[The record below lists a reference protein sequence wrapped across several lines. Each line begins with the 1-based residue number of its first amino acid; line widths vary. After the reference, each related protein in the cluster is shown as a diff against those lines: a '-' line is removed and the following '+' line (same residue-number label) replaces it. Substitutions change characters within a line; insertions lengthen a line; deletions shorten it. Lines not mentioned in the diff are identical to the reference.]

1 MVTPLLQIGGTV
13 AVVAALIAWTGPTVR
28 WVMRRWRRSRAAR
41 HPEPWRRPL
50 QVVAAD
56 VRRLGRQIA
65 LVPAG
70 APMARRRAL
79 AAAYDD
85 VLTEAALLLDVPHD
99 LRTAPVGPVRDAAR
113 FQLLAQLEEAGLAVQ
128 A

>member
-1 MVTPLLQIGGTV
+1 VVTPLLQIGAVT
-13 AVVAALIAWTGPTVR
+13 AVVAALIAWTGPVVR
-28 WVMRRWRRSRAAR
+28 WFLRRRGNRHAAL
-41 HPEPWRRPL
+41 HPESMHRPL

-79 AAAYDD
+79 AAAYED
-85 VLTEAALLLDVPHD
+85 VLIEAAVLLDVPND
-99 LRTAPVGPVRDAAR
+99 VRTTPAGPARDAAR
-113 FQLLAQLEEAGLAVQ
+113 MRLLADLEAAGLAVR

>member
-1 MVTPLLQIGGTV
+1 MVKPLLQIGGTV
-13 AVVAALIAWTGPTVR
+13 AVVAALIAWTGPTAR
-28 WVMRRWRRSRAAR
+28 WIHLRWERYQAAA
-41 HPEPWRRPL
+41 HPESGRRPL

-56 VRRLGRQIA
+56 VRRLGRQIS

-85 VLTEAALLLDVPHD
+85 VLIEAALLLDVPND
-99 LRTAPVGPVRDAAR
+99 LGTAPVGPVRDAAR
-113 FQLLAQLEEAGLAVQ
+113 LQLLAELVEAGLAVD

>member
-1 MVTPLLQIGGTV
+1 MYVPLLQIGGTV
-13 AVVAALIAWTGPTVR
+13 AVVAALIAWTGPVVRRVRRTVQ
-28 WVMRRWRRSRAAR
+28 RRRAAR
-41 HPEPWRRPL
+41 NPLPGRRPL

-56 VRRLGRQIA
+56 IRRLARSLA

-79 AAAYDD
+79 TAAYDD
-85 VLTEAALLLDVPHD
+85 VLVEAALQLEVPHQ
-99 LRTAPVGPVRDAAR
+99 LRATPEGPARDIERLRLITA
-113 FQLLAQLEEAGLAVQ
+113 LESAGLAVQ

>member
-1 MVTPLLQIGGTV
+1 MHVPLLQIGGTV
-13 AVVAALIAWTGPTVR
+13 AVIAALIAWTGPVVR
-28 WVMRRWRRSRAAR
+28 RIRRIGQDRRAAR
-41 HPEPWRRPL
+41 NPAPGRRPL

-56 VRRLGRQIA
+56 VRRLARSIA

-85 VLTEAALLLDVPHD
+85 VLVEAAVLLEVPHELRSTPEGPARD
-99 LRTAPVGPVRDAAR
+99 LERLR
-113 FQLLAQLEEAGLAVQ
+113 LLADLEDAGLAVQ
-128 A
+128 T

>member
-1 MVTPLLQIGGTV
+1 MHVPLLQIGGTV
-13 AVVAALIAWTGPTVR
+13 AVVAALIAWTGPVVR
-28 WVMRRWRRSRAAR
+28 WFRRLAQRRKAAR
-41 HPEPWRRPL
+41 NPEPGRRPL

-56 VRRLGRQIA
+56 VRRLARSLA

-85 VLTEAALLLDVPHD
+85 VLVEAALQLEVPHALRATPEGPSRD
-99 LRTAPVGPVRDAAR
+99 LERLRLVAA
-113 FQLLAQLEEAGLAVQ
+113 LEAAGLAVQ

>member
-1 MVTPLLQIGGTV
+1 MVAPLLKIGGTV
-13 AVVAALIAWTGPTVR
+13 AVVAALIAWTGPTAR
-28 WVMRRWRRSRAAR
+28 WIHLRWERRRAAG
-41 HPEPWRRPL
+41 HPELGRRPL

-79 AAAYDD
+79 AAAYED
-85 VLTEAALLLDVPHD
+85 VLIEAAVLLDVPND
-99 LRTAPVGPVRDAAR
+99 LRTAPPGPVRDAAR
-113 FQLLAQLEEAGLAVQ
+113 LRLLADLQEAGLAVD

>member
-1 MVTPLLQIGGTV
+1 MVKPLLQIGGTV
-13 AVVAALIAWTGPTVR
+13 AVVAAFIAWTGP
-28 WVMRRWRRSRAAR
+28 AAR
-41 HPEPWRRPL
+41 WIHLRWERHQAAAHPESGRRPL

-56 VRRLGRQIA
+56 VRRLGRQIS

-85 VLTEAALLLDVPHD
+85 VLMEAALLLDVSHD
-99 LRTAPVGPVRDAAR
+99 LRTTPPGPAR
-113 FQLLAQLEEAGLAVQ
+113 EVARLRLLADLEDAGLAVH

>member
-1 MVTPLLQIGGTV
+1 MVTPLLQIGGTL
-13 AVVAALIAWTGPTVR
+13 AVTAALIAWTGPTVR
-28 WVMRRWRRSRAAR
+28 WITRRWTDHRRAR
-41 HPEPWRRPL
+41 HPAPVRRPL

-56 VRRLGRQIA
+56 VRRLGRQIG

-70 APMARRRAL
+70 VPMARRRAL

-85 VLTEAALLLDVPHD
+85 VLIEAATLLDVPHD
-99 LRTAPVGPVRDAAR
+99 LGTAPPGPVRDAAR
-113 FQLLAQLEEAGLAVQ
+113 LRLLAELEEAGLAVH

>member
-1 MVTPLLQIGGTV
+1 MITPLLEIAGVT
-13 AVVAALIAWTGPTVR
+13 AVVAALIAWTGPTAR
-28 WVMRRWRRSRAAR
+28 WVHRRRERRAAAR
-41 HPEPWRRPL
+41 HPEAGRRPL

-79 AAAYDD
+79 AAAYED
-85 VLTEAALLLDVPHD
+85 VLIEAAVLLDVPND
-99 LRTAPVGPVRDAAR
+99 LRTAPFGPVRDAAR
-113 FQLLAQLEEAGLAVQ
+113 LRLLADLEEAGLAVH

>member
-1 MVTPLLQIGGTV
+1 VAGSILQIAAMT
-13 AVVAALIAWTGPTVR
+13 AVVAAVFAGTGPLLRATER
-28 WVMRRWRRSRAAR
+28 LLDRPRRAR
-41 HPEPWRRPL
+41 QLETARRPI

-56 VRRLGRQIA
+56 VRRLARQLS

-85 VLTEAALLLDVPHD
+85 VLVEVATLLDVEHE
-99 LRTAPVGPVRDAAR
+99 LRTTPDGPARDIER
-113 FQLLAQLEEAGLAVQ
+113 LRLLAALEGAGLAVR

>member
-1 MVTPLLQIGGTV
+1 MISPLVQLGGTLTL
-13 AVVAALIAWTGPTVR
+13 AGGLIAWAGPAVR
-28 WVMRRWRRSRAAR
+28 WLRGPGRANRIGRR
-41 HPEPWRRPL
+41 PEPRRPL

-70 APMARRRAL
+70 SPVARRRAL
-79 AAAYDD
+79 AAAYEDA
-85 VLTEAALLLDVPHD
+85 LLEAALLLEVPND
-99 LRTAPVGPVRDAAR
+99 LQTVSPGPARDAAR
-113 FQLLAQLEEAGLAVQ
+113 LRLVADLEEAGLAVH

>member
-1 MVTPLLQIGGTV
+1 MHVPLLQIGGTV
-13 AVVAALIAWTGPTVR
+13 AVVAALIAWTGPVVR
-28 WVMRRWRRSRAAR
+28 CVRRIVQRRRAAR
-41 HPEPWRRPL
+41 NPAPGRRPL

-56 VRRLGRQIA
+56 VRRLARSLA

-79 AAAYDD
+79 TAAYDD
-85 VLTEAALLLDVPHD
+85 VLVEAALQLEIEHQ
-99 LRTAPVGPVRDAAR
+99 LRTTPEGPARDLERLRLVAA
-113 FQLLAQLEEAGLAVQ
+113 LEAAGLAVQ

>member
-1 MVTPLLQIGGTV
+1 MHVPLLQIGGTV
-13 AVVAALIAWTGPTVR
+13 AVVAALIAWTGPVFR
-28 WVMRRWRRSRAAR
+28 WSRRVVQRRRAAR
-41 HPEPWRRPL
+41 RPDPSRRPL

-56 VRRLGRQIA
+56 VRRLGRSVA

-79 AAAYDD
+79 TAAYDD
-85 VLTEAALLLDVPHD
+85 VLVEAAQQLEVAHE
-99 LRTAPVGPVRDAAR
+99 LRTTPEGPARDLERLRLVAA
-113 FQLLAQLEEAGLAVQ
+113 LEAAGLAVQ

>member
-1 MVTPLLQIGGTV
+1 MFVPLLQIGGTV
-13 AVVAALIAWTGPTVR
+13 AVVAAFIAWTGPVVR
-28 WVMRRWRRSRAAR
+28 WVRRIVERRRSAR
-41 HPEPWRRPL
+41 NPVPGRRPL

-56 VRRLGRQIA
+56 VRRLARSLA

-85 VLTEAALLLDVPHD
+85 VLVEAATLLEIPHELRATPDGPARDVER
-99 LRTAPVGPVRDAAR
+99 LR
-113 FQLLAQLEEAGLAVQ
+113 LLAALEGAGLAVQ

>member
-1 MVTPLLQIGGTV
+1 
-13 AVVAALIAWTGPTVR
+13 VVAAFIAWTGPVAR
-28 WVMRRWRRSRAAR
+28 WVSRQWSRRRAAR
-41 HPEPWRRPL
+41 HPEPLRRPL

-56 VRRLGRQIA
+56 VRRLGRQIDF
-65 LVPAG
+65 VPAG

-85 VLTEAALLLDVPHD
+85 VLIEVALLLEVPHE
-99 LRTAPVGPVRDAAR
+99 LPTTPVGPARDAER
-113 FQLLAQLEEAGLAVQ
+113 LRLLAALEGAGLAVR

>member
-1 MVTPLLQIGGTV
+1 VAGSILQIAAMT
-13 AVVAALIAWTGPTVR
+13 AVVAAVFAGTGPLLR
-28 WVMRRWRRSRAAR
+28 AIGRLLDRPRRARRL
-41 HPEPWRRPL
+41 ETTRRPI

-56 VRRLGRQIA
+56 VRRLARQLS

-85 VLTEAALLLDVPHD
+85 VLVEAAALLDVQHE
-99 LRTAPVGPVRDAAR
+99 LRTTPDGPARDIER
-113 FQLLAQLEEAGLAVQ
+113 FRLLADLEGAGLAVRG
-128 A
+128 